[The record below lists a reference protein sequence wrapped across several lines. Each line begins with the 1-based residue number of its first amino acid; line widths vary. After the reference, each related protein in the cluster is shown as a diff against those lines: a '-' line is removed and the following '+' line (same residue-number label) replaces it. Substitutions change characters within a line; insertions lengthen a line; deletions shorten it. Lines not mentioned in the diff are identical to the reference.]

1 MANKNER
8 KPTRT
13 DIPSPE
19 RQAAFTRLMC
29 RFIIADDDDLVVQR
43 DHQQVRGEL
52 RAAVGNFHARRDITK
67 QQQQQQPLIR
77 YYLDTHHMFSG

>member
-29 RFIIADDDDLVVQR
+29 RFIIADDDDLVAERSSAGAGRVAGSSWQLSRPQR
-43 DHQQVRGEL
+43 YNEATTNR
-52 RAAVGNFHARRDITK
+52 
-67 QQQQQQPLIR
+67 
-77 YYLDTHHMFSG
+77 